1 VNSNNGIFSTF
12 GRFLIQLN
20 AMKVKFLFYG
30 IILWSSFVQA
40 QIDSGNRT
48 LGLPSTVSPP
58 SGFSGKSSIIIP
70 PSEKPL
76 NPKYRTGAH
85 NYLSDQPK
93 DLGFIQNNN
102 FVNPGEKIKNEINA
116 KNKEEEYIDMSI
128 FRRNQD
134 FGEYRLKGDKVH
146 VKCRDHMFVD
156 GDIIR
161 IKLNDKVLKE
171 QIMLASSFF
180 SFDIPLQDGFNKI
193 DFEAVNQGSSGPNT
207 AEFHVYD
214 DRGILISADRWDL
227 ATGFKASVI
236 IIKE

>member
-1 VNSNNGIFSTF
+1 MNSNNGIFSTF

-30 IILWSSFVQA
+30 IILWGSFVRA

-70 PSEKPL
+70 PAEKPL

-102 FVNPGEKIKNEINA
+102 FVNPGEKIKKEINRKINEGDNA
-116 KNKEEEYIDMSI
+116 DMTL
-128 FRRNQD
+128 FTRNQH
-134 FGEYRLKGDKVH
+134 FGHIVTTFPDIVFKYRDYATI
-146 VKCRDHMFVD
+146 D
-156 GDIIR
+156 GDYANII
-161 IKLNDKVLKE
+161 INGKVYKSGLF
-171 QIMLASSFF
+171 LASEWREVV
-180 SFDIPLQDGFNKI
+180 IYLNEGFNQI
-193 DFEAVNQGSSGPNT
+193 EFEAVNMGQYVPNT
-207 AEFHVYD
+207 AEFQIFD
-214 DRGILISADRWDL
+214 ATGSLMQPEFWEL
-227 ATGFKASVI
+227 ATGFKATI
-236 IIKE
+236 IVEKK